1 MEKRVIGLRKICKE
15 TAKLHGFSE
24 DKEPRFRSQATSF
37 YTKLLN
43 NNYLQRTNDS
53 VNDRANDRVNDSVK
67 LTLFRQDLLTLL
79 KQNPNFTGSQLSEHL
94 HVSIASI
101 WRVLSQLKELD
112 FIERKGSDKNGHWI
126 VK

>member
-1 MEKRVIGLRKICKE
+1 MEKRGIGLRRICKE

-24 DKEPRFRSQATSF
+24 AKEPRFRSQATSF
-37 YTKLLN
+37 YTELLN

-53 VNDRANDRVNDSVK
+53 VNDSVK
-67 LTLFRQDLLTLL
+67 LTLLRQDLLTLL
-79 KQNPNFTGSQLSEHL
+79 KQNPNLTGSQLSEHL

>member
-1 MEKRVIGLRKICKE
+1 MQYLIVVVKTAYLFTTKILTLKAKK
-15 TAKLHGFSE
+15 TA
-24 DKEPRFRSQATSF
+24 
-37 YTKLLN
+37 
-43 NNYLQRTNDS
+43 NDS
-53 VNDRANDRVNDSVK
+53 VR
-67 LTLFRQDLLTLL
+67 LTLLQQDLLTLL
-79 KQNPNFTGSQLSEHL
+79 KQKTNLTGSQLSEHL